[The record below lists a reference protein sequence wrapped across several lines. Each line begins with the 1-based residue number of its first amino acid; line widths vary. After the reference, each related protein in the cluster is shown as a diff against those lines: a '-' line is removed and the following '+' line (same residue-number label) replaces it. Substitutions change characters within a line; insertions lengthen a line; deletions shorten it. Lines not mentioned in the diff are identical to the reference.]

1 MPQWS
6 GRKSIVMSESKLP
19 AGVLDALLSHPDFSE
34 GAVWRRCH
42 YPPNTTVF
50 GEGDTGR
57 DVFLILKGSVRV
69 LGSVDLD
76 DARHIRP
83 GFSDLDEGEVFGE
96 LALFD
101 SQPRSA
107 AVVTVTDCDLAVVDA
122 DELMNFLDAHP
133 EVGYP
138 LFKDLILIL
147 VKRLRAAN
155 KKIFALFAWG
165 LKARGIDKFL

>member
-1 MPQWS
+1 
-6 GRKSIVMSESKLP
+6 MSEMKLP
-19 AGVLDALLSHPDFSE
+19 ASVFDGLLNHPDFRE
-34 GAVWRRCH
+34 GAVWRRSH

-50 GEGDTGR
+50 SEGDTGR
-57 DVFLILKGSVRV
+57 DVFIILKGAVRV
-69 LGSVDLD
+69 LGNVDLD
-76 DARHIRP
+76 DARQIRP
-83 GFSDLDEGEVFGE
+83 GFGDLGEGEVFGE

-107 AVVTVTDCDLAVVDA
+107 AVVTVTACDLAVVDA
-122 DELMNFLDAHP
+122 DELMHFLDSHP

-165 LKARGIDKFL
+165 LKARGIDKYL

>member
-1 MPQWS
+1 
-6 GRKSIVMSESKLP
+6 MSESKLP
-19 AGVLDALLSHPDFSE
+19 DSVLDGLLNHPDFSE
-34 GAVWRRCH
+34 GEVWHRSH
-42 YPPNTTVF
+42 YPANATIF
-50 GEGDTGR
+50 SEGDAGR
-57 DVFLILKGSVRV
+57 DVFLILKGAVRV
-69 LGSVDLD
+69 MGNVDLD

-83 GFSDLDEGEVFGE
+83 GFGDLGEGEVFGE

-107 AVVTVTDCDLAVVDA
+107 TVVTVSACDLAVVDA
-122 DELMNFLDAHP
+122 EQLMTFLDAHP

-165 LKARGIDKFL
+165 LKARGIDKYL